1 MHYTKW
7 TGSFRIKV
15 ARECCLEGTLQAG
28 DSSYRNHCGGDWLGD
43 SMARTHVTAG
53 LDDDAIIAFL
63 MFCLEIY
70 KAELHRK
77 KKLH

>member
-1 MHYTKW
+1 
-7 TGSFRIKV
+7 
-15 ARECCLEGTLQAG
+15 
-28 DSSYRNHCGGDWLGD
+28 
-43 SMARTHVTAG
+43 MARTHVTAG
-53 LDDDAIIAFL
+53 LDDDAIVAFL